1 MKKFVSIVTYITLL
15 LTGSAYAEDI
25 SVKVVNLDSLST
37 SDVQNVTFRDKEGIC
52 QYSGEAVIKKQSRS
66 LMRVFSAAE
75 KKMLISISSKRCNQ
89 QVTAVKLY
97 ASPDQERINKSIS
110 VLGTSSKILI
120 PQGSEFFLSEEKTE
134 LGWYEKNN

>member
-1 MKKFVSIVTYITLL
+1 MVTYMTLL
-15 LTGSAYAEDI
+15 LNGAAYAEDF
-25 SVKVVNLDSLST
+25 SVKVVNLNSLSH
-37 SDVQNVTFRDKEGIC
+37 SSVQKVTFRAKEGIC
-52 QYSGEAVIKKQSRS
+52 QYSGEAVIKKQSPS
-66 LMRVFSAAE
+66 LMRVFSATE

-110 VLGTSSKILI
+110 ILGTSSKILI

-134 LGWYEKNN
+134 LSWYEKNN